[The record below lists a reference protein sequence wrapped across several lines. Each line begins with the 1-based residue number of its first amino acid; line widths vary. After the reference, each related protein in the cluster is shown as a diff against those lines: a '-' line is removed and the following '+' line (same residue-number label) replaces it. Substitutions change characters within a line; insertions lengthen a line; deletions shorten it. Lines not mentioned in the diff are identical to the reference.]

1 MKNLKVIV
9 CIIILFAGCK
19 KKTEPSF
26 YKISDEIKSYGDFKI
41 GSYWIYKNDS
51 LNIEDSI
58 YVDNYTFRIDETIP
72 NISTGRVESRYEVLS
87 CECKNLQLTH
97 NLNYDARGFDDYL
110 TIIERDLT
118 KNIMWNINFFNSNPT
133 ENIENIIVKNIDTIT
148 IFNTKYNNIIYQKTI
163 VTTYDYHNGDGIN
176 TIHTKDTTEYWLAKN
191 VGVIKRIVKNSYY
204 REEWNLLRYNV
215 VQ

>member
-1 MKNLKVIV
+1 MKYLKVIV

-19 KKTEPSF
+19 KKTEPPF

-58 YVDNYTFRIDETIP
+58 YIDSYYYKIWEIRENLSNDSKLNYKYETISISSENSQHTHTLNFTLGNNYKLLIDEQDLV
-72 NISTGRVESRYEVLS
+72 NKLGWS
-87 CECKNLQLTH
+87 
-97 NLNYDARGFDDYL
+97 
-110 TIIERDLT
+110 IE
-118 KNIMWNINFFNSNPT
+118 FFNN
-133 ENIENIIVKNIDTIT
+133 NLIENIIVNNIDSLSISN
-148 IFNTKYNNIIYQKTI
+148 IKYNNIIYQKSI
-163 VTTYDYHNGDGIN
+163 VTTYDVHNGDGIN
-176 TIHTKDTTEYWLAKN
+176 TITTKDTVEYWLAKN

-204 REEWNLLRYNV
+204 REELNLLRYNV